1 MIEMKFFKII
11 LSAVLMLT
19 IFSGVT
25 FAAKEVS
32 KMKVVVAIDSFKGS
46 LSSIDAGEI
55 TASAIRDVDKN
66 IDVKIFPLA
75 DGGEGTVDALTRG
88 LNGKIIS
95 AEVTGPLGEKIKSR
109 YGIIPEKNIAV
120 IEMADAAGITLVPA
134 EKRNPLN
141 TTTYG
146 LGELILQAANN
157 GCREFI
163 IGIGGSATNDCGLGM
178 LTALGIKFLRTD
190 GLTVG
195 IYGGDLKDVSTVD
208 VSNLNP
214 ILRECKFRIACDVTN
229 PLYGEKGCSAVY
241 GPQKGATPE
250 IVREMDGW
258 IKNFA
263 TTIESQLGLKGAEM
277 PGAGAAGGL
286 GYAFNTF
293 LNGKL
298 EPGID
303 LVLDAVNIESEL
315 ATADFVITGEGRLDF
330 QTAMGKAPIGVA
342 KLAKKINPNVKVI
355 AVCGAATPEAVEVNQ
370 HGIDAY
376 FPILHAVTTLDDALN
391 TETAKL
397 NLYQT
402 VTQIFR
408 LIKSII

>member
-1 MIEMKFFKII
+1 
-11 LSAVLMLT
+11 
-19 IFSGVT
+19 
-25 FAAKEVS
+25 
-32 KMKVVVAIDSFKGS
+32 MKVLIAIDSFKGS
-46 LSSIDAGEI
+46 LSSIEAGKI
-55 TASAIRDVDKN
+55 TAAAIRDVDKN

-75 DGGEGTVDALTRG
+75 DGGEGTVDALTCG
-88 LNGKIIS
+88 LGGKIIFT
-95 AEVTGPLGEKIKSR
+95 EVTGPLGNKIKSR
-109 YGIIPEKNIAV
+109 YGIIKNTAV
-120 IEMADAAGITLVPA
+120 IEMADAAGIMLVPA

-146 LGELILQAANN
+146 LGELILQAIDD

-178 LTALGIKFLRTD
+178 LTALGIKFFD
-190 GLTVG
+190 ANGNDVG
-195 IYGGDLKDVSTVD
+195 IFGRDLKNVSSVD
-208 VSNLNP
+208 MKNLLP
-214 ILRECKFRIACDVTN
+214 ILRECKFRIACDVNN
-229 PLYGEKGCSAVY
+229 PLYGKNGCSYVY
-241 GPQKGATPE
+241 APQKGATPE
-250 IVREMDGW
+250 IVREMDSW

-263 TTIESQLGLKGAEM
+263 ATIENQLGLTGAEM

-286 GYAFNTF
+286 GYAFKTF

-315 ATADFVITGEGRLDF
+315 ATADFVVTGEGRLDF

-342 KLAKKINPNVKVI
+342 KLAKKNNPAVKVI
-355 AVCGAATPEAVEVNQ
+355 AVCGSATLEAVEVNLR
-370 HGIDAY
+370 GIDAY
-376 FPILHAVTTLDDALN
+376 FPILHTVTTLDDALKFEN
-391 TETAKL
+391 AKL

-408 LIKSII
+408 LVGRV

>member
-1 MIEMKFFKII
+1 
-11 LSAVLMLT
+11 
-19 IFSGVT
+19 
-25 FAAKEVS
+25 
-32 KMKVVVAIDSFKGS
+32 MKVVVAIDSFKGS

-75 DGGEGTVDALTRG
+75 DGGEGTVDALTSG

-95 AEVTGPLGEKIKSR
+95 AEVTGPLGDKIKSR
-109 YGIIPEKNIAV
+109 YGIIANNTAV

-178 LTALGIKFLRTD
+178 LTALGVKFLRAD
-190 GLTVG
+190 GSPVG
-195 IYGGDLKDVSTVD
+195 IYGGDLKNVTTIDVSK
-208 VSNLNP
+208 LNP

-229 PLYGEKGCSAVY
+229 PLYGENGCSAVY
-241 GPQKGATPE
+241 APQKGATPE
-250 IVREMDGW
+250 IVRAMDGY

-263 TTIESQLGLKGAEM
+263 EIAERQLNITGAEM
-277 PGAGAAGGL
+277 AGAGAAGGL
-286 GYAFNTF
+286 GYAFHAF
-293 LNGKL
+293 LNGTL

-315 ATADFVITGEGRLDF
+315 KTADFVITGEGRLDF

-342 KLAKKINPNVKVI
+342 KLAKKNNPAVKVI
-355 AVCGAATPEAVEVNQ
+355 AVCGSATPEAIEVNLR
-370 HGIDAY
+370 GIDAY
-376 FPILHAVTTLDDALN
+376 FPILHTITTLDEALKF
-391 TETAKL
+391 ETAKL

-408 LIKSII
+408 LVSRE

>member
-1 MIEMKFFKII
+1 
-11 LSAVLMLT
+11 
-19 IFSGVT
+19 
-25 FAAKEVS
+25 
-32 KMKVVVAIDSFKGS
+32 MKVLIAIDSFKGS
-46 LSSIDAGEI
+46 LSSIEAGEI
-55 TASAIRDVDKN
+55 TAAAIRDVDKN

-75 DGGEGTVDALTRG
+75 DGGEGTVDALTCG
-88 LNGKIIS
+88 LGGKIIFT
-95 AEVTGPLGEKIKSR
+95 EVTGPLGNKIKSR
-109 YGIIPEKNIAV
+109 YGIIKNTAV

-146 LGELILQAANN
+146 LGELILQAIDD

-178 LTALGIKFLRTD
+178 LTALGIKFFD
-190 GLTVG
+190 ANGNDVG
-195 IYGGDLKDVSTVD
+195 IFGRDLKNVSSVD
-208 VSNLNP
+208 MKNLLP
-214 ILRECKFRIACDVTN
+214 ILRECKFRIACDVNN
-229 PLYGEKGCSAVY
+229 PLYGENGCSYVY
-241 GPQKGATPE
+241 APQKGATPE
-250 IVREMDGW
+250 IVREMDSW

-263 TTIESQLGLKGAEM
+263 ATIENQLGLTGAEM

-286 GYAFNTF
+286 GYAFKTF

-315 ATADFVITGEGRLDF
+315 ATADFVVTGEGRLDF

-342 KLAKKINPNVKVI
+342 KLAKKNNPAVKVI
-355 AVCGAATPEAVEVNQ
+355 AVCGSATLEAVEVNLR
-370 HGIDAY
+370 GIDAY
-376 FPILHAVTTLDDALN
+376 FPILHTVTTLDDALKFEN
-391 TETAKL
+391 AKL

-408 LIKSII
+408 LVGRV

>member
-1 MIEMKFFKII
+1 
-11 LSAVLMLT
+11 
-19 IFSGVT
+19 
-25 FAAKEVS
+25 
-32 KMKVVVAIDSFKGS
+32 MKVLIAIDSFKGS
-46 LSSIDAGEI
+46 LSSIEAGKI
-55 TASAIRDVDKN
+55 TAAAIRDVDKN

-75 DGGEGTVDALTRG
+75 DGGEGTVDALTSG
-88 LNGKIIS
+88 LNGQIIFT
-95 AEVTGPLGEKIKSR
+95 EVTGPLGNKIKSR
-109 YGIIPEKNIAV
+109 YGIIKNTAV

-146 LGELILQAANN
+146 LGELIFKAIDD

-178 LTALGIKFLRTD
+178 LTALGVKFFD
-190 GLTVG
+190 ANGNDVG
-195 IYGGDLKDVSTVD
+195 IFGRDLKNVSSVD
-208 VSNLNP
+208 MKNLLP
-214 ILRECKFRIACDVTN
+214 ILRECKFRIACDVNN
-229 PLYGEKGCSAVY
+229 PLYGENGCSYVY
-241 GPQKGATPE
+241 APQKGATPE
-250 IVREMDGW
+250 IVREMDSW

-263 TTIESQLGLKGAEM
+263 ATIENQLGLIGAEM

-286 GYAFNTF
+286 GYAFKTF

-315 ATADFVITGEGRLDF
+315 ATADFVVTGEGRLDF

-342 KLAKKINPNVKVI
+342 KLAKKNNPAVKVI
-355 AVCGAATPEAVEVNQ
+355 AVCGSATPEAVEVNLR
-370 HGIDAY
+370 GIDAY
-376 FPILHAVTTLDDALN
+376 FPILHTVTTLDDALKF
-391 TETAKL
+391 ETAKL

-408 LIKSII
+408 LVNS

>member
-1 MIEMKFFKII
+1 MKIVI
-11 LSAVLMLT
+11 
-19 IFSGVT
+19 
-25 FAAKEVS
+25 
-32 KMKVVVAIDSFKGS
+32 AIDSFKGS

-55 TASAIRDVDKN
+55 TASAIRDVSKN
-66 IDVKIFPLA
+66 VDVKIFPLA
-75 DGGEGTVDALTRG
+75 DGGEGTVDALTEG

-95 AEVTGPLGEKIKSR
+95 TEVTGPLGNKIKSR
-109 YGIIPEKNIAV
+109 YGIIPASKTAV

-134 EKRNPLN
+134 EKRNPLH

-146 LGELILQAANN
+146 LGELILQAAND

-178 LTALGIKFLRTD
+178 LTALGVKFLRAD
-190 GLTVG
+190 GSSVG
-195 IYGGDLKDVSTVD
+195 IYGGDLKDVATVD
-208 VSNLNP
+208 IKNMAA

-241 GPQKGATPE
+241 GPQKGATSE
-250 IVREMDGW
+250 IVRAMDGY

-263 TTIESQLGLKGAEM
+263 DTVERQLHLTGAEM
-277 PGAGAAGGL
+277 SGAGAAGGL
-286 GYAFNTF
+286 GYAFHAF

-303 LVLDAVNIESEL
+303 LVLDAIKISDAL

-330 QTAMGKAPIGVA
+330 QTAMGKAPVGVA

-355 AVCGAATPEAVEVNQ
+355 AVCGAATPEAVEVNSN
-370 HGIDAY
+370 GIDAY
-376 FPILHAVTTLDDALN
+376 FPILHAVTTLEDAL
-391 TETAKL
+391 EFEAAKL

-408 LIKSII
+408 LIM

>member
-1 MIEMKFFKII
+1 MKIVI
-11 LSAVLMLT
+11 
-19 IFSGVT
+19 
-25 FAAKEVS
+25 
-32 KMKVVVAIDSFKGS
+32 AIDSFKGS

-55 TASAIRDVDKN
+55 TASAIHNVDKN
-66 IDVKIFPLA
+66 VDVKIFPLA
-75 DGGEGTVDALTRG
+75 DGGEGTIDALTKG

-95 AEVTGPLGEKIKSR
+95 TEVTGPLGIKIKSR
-109 YGIIPEKNIAV
+109 YGIIPATKTAV
-120 IEMADAAGITLVPA
+120 IEMADAAGITLIPA
-134 EKRNPLN
+134 EKRNPLH

-146 LGELILQAANN
+146 LGELILQAADN

-178 LTALGIKFLRTD
+178 LTALGVKFFD
-190 GLTVG
+190 AQGKAVG
-195 IYGGDLKDVSTVD
+195 IYGGDLKDVATVD
-208 VSNLNP
+208 VKNMAAN
-214 ILRECKFRIACDVTN
+214 LRECKFRIACDVTN
-229 PLYGEKGCSAVY
+229 PLYGEKGCSPVY

-250 IVREMDGW
+250 IVRAMDSY

-263 TTIESQLGLKGAEM
+263 AKVESQLNLTGADM

-286 GYAFNTF
+286 GYAFHAF

-298 EPGID
+298 EPGIN
-303 LVLDAVNIESEL
+303 LVLDAIKISDAL

-330 QTAMGKAPIGVA
+330 QTAMGKAPVGVA

-355 AVCGAATPEAVEVNQ
+355 AVCGAATPEAVEVNSN
-370 HGIDAY
+370 GIDAY
-376 FPILHAVTTLDDALN
+376 FPILHAITTLEEALKF
-391 TETAKL
+391 ETAKL

-408 LIKSII
+408 LIM

>member
-1 MIEMKFFKII
+1 MKIVI
-11 LSAVLMLT
+11 
-19 IFSGVT
+19 
-25 FAAKEVS
+25 
-32 KMKVVVAIDSFKGS
+32 AIDSFKGS
-46 LSSIDAGEI
+46 MSSIDAGEI
-55 TASAIRDVDKN
+55 SASAIRDVDKN
-66 IDVKIFPLA
+66 ADVKIFPLA
-75 DGGEGTVDALTRG
+75 DGGEGTVDALTKG
-88 LNGKIIS
+88 LGGRIIS
-95 AEVTGPLGEKIKSR
+95 TEVTGPLGDKIQSR
-109 YGIIPEKNIAV
+109 YGFIPSTKTAV

-134 EKRNPLN
+134 EKRNPMH

-146 LGELILQAANN
+146 LGELILQAADN

-178 LTALGIKFLRTD
+178 LTALGVKFFNAQ
-190 GLTVG
+190 GNTVG
-195 IYGGDLKDVSTVD
+195 IYGGDLKDIATVD
-208 VSNLNP
+208 ISNLNP

-229 PLYGEKGCSAVY
+229 PLCGEKGCSAVY

-250 IVREMDGW
+250 IVRDMDGY

-263 TTIESQLGLKGAEM
+263 ATVERQLKLIGAEM

-286 GYAFNTF
+286 GYAFHTF

-303 LVLDAVNIESEL
+303 LVLDAVKIADAL
-315 ATADFVITGEGRLDF
+315 KTADFVITGEGRLDF

-342 KLAKKINPNVKVI
+342 KLAKKINPAVKVI
-355 AVCGAATPEAVEVNQ
+355 AVCGAATPVAVEVNAN
-370 HGIDAY
+370 GIDAY
-376 FPILHAVTTLDDALN
+376 FPILHAVTSLDEAMKF
-391 TETAKL
+391 ETAKL

-408 LIKSII
+408 LINVNK

>member
-1 MIEMKFFKII
+1 
-11 LSAVLMLT
+11 
-19 IFSGVT
+19 
-25 FAAKEVS
+25 
-32 KMKVVVAIDSFKGS
+32 MKVVVAIDSFKGS

-55 TASAIRDVDKN
+55 TAAAIRDVDKN

-88 LNGKIIS
+88 LGGKIIS
-95 AEVTGPLGEKIKSR
+95 TEVTGPLGDKIKSR
-109 YGIIPEKNIAV
+109 YGIIPSKYIAV
-120 IEMADAAGITLVPA
+120 IEMADAAGITLVPS
-134 EKRNPLN
+134 EKRNPMN

-146 LGELILQAANN
+146 LGELILQAAES

-178 LTALGIKFLRTD
+178 LTALGVKFFD
-190 GLTVG
+190 AKGNEVG
-195 IYGGDLKDVSTVD
+195 IFGRDLKDVARVD
-208 VSNLNP
+208 VKNLNP

-250 IVREMDGW
+250 IVREMDGY
-258 IKNFA
+258 IKNFSA
-263 TTIESQLGLKGAEM
+263 TVENQLGLTGAEI

-286 GYAFNTF
+286 GYAFHTF

-298 EPGID
+298 EPGIN
-303 LVLDAVNIESEL
+303 LILDAVKIEREL
-315 ATADFVITGEGRLDF
+315 ATADFVVTGEGRLDF

-342 KLAKKINPNVKVI
+342 KLSKKINPNVKVI
-355 AVCGAATPEAVEVNQ
+355 AVCGASTPEAVEVNQ

-376 FPILHAVTTLDDALN
+376 FPILHAVTTLDEALKFEN
-391 TETAKL
+391 AKL

-408 LIKSII
+408 LVSVCYGK